1 LGLPPELAALP
12 HVESSFTP
20 TAYSKVG
27 ASGLWQFM
35 RSTGRLYMRV
45 DDIVDERLDPFRSTE
60 AAARLLLSN
69 YRLLGSWPLA
79 ITAYNHGP
87 GGMRRARQVMGTDD
101 FAVIARNYRS
111 RTFGFAS
118 RNFYPSF
125 LAALTIDQDPQRY
138 FPGVTRAPELR
149 FHEVSMP
156 GYADVSRLEK
166 ALDVPMG
173 QLRELNPALRPA
185 VWSGERLIPRGYR
198 LRLPAER
205 AVSSEEFVARVGA
218 DQIYVA
224 QIGPQ
229 AHKVGRGE
237 TLHQIARRY
246 GMNVRRLAELNGLD
260 PAAKLQRGRVLQLP
274 GGRPST
280 LAELAVQTPPAA
292 ADSSL

>member
-1 LGLPPELAALP
+1 
-12 HVESSFTP
+12 
-20 TAYSKVG
+20 
-27 ASGLWQFM
+27 M

-101 FAVIARNYRS
+101 FGVIARNYRS

-138 FPGVTRAPELR
+138 FPGVTRAPEMQ
-149 FHEVSMP
+149 FHEISMP
-156 GYADVSRLEK
+156 GYADIKRLEK
-166 ALDVPMG
+166 ALDVPIG

-185 VWSGERLIPRGYR
+185 VWSGERLVPRGYR
-198 LRLPAER
+198 LRLPPER
-205 AVSSEEFVARVGA
+205 PISSDEFVARVGA

-229 AHKVGRGE
+229 AHKIGRGE
-237 TLHQIARRY
+237 NLHKIARKY
-246 GMNVRRLAELNGLD
+246 GLNVRRIAELNGLD
-260 PAAKLQRGRVLQLP
+260 PAAKLKHGRVLKLP
-274 GGRPST
+274 GDRPST
-280 LAELAVQTPPAA
+280 LANLAVQTPAPA